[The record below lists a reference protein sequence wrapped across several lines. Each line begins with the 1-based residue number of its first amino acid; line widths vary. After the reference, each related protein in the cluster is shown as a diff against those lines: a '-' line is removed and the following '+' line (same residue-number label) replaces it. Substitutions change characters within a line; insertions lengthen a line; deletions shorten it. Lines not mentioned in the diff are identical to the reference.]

1 MNNIYI
7 TSISLKR
14 KTGDFIIKKEQLS
27 NKDIKE
33 MVMVIREIFKMRGL
47 ERVTKE
53 LKGFIHNFPNG
64 TYIKFSLKVDHD
76 FSVIS
81 SGGGLLGYISDS
93 VYDAYDTF
101 VFTNV
106 DSYLPG
112 KQLKSIDELKSRWT
126 NIQQIVPLLDYQA
139 DPSILSKS
147 KDYSTHIDYA
157 GHNHPHPIKSN
168 FSPKQI
174 STQHTLHQ
182 QIEKDNMK
190 LSSSPKLKS
199 KEGIVGSP
207 TARAF

>member
-1 MNNIYI
+1 MNNTYI

-27 NKDIKE
+27 TKDIKE

-53 LKGFIHNFPNG
+53 LKGFIHNFPIG
-64 TYIKFSLKVDHD
+64 SYIKFTLKVDHD

-101 VFTNV
+101 VFSNV

-112 KQLKSIDELKSRWT
+112 KPLKSIDELRSKWS
-126 NIQQIVPLLDYQA
+126 NIQQIVPLLEYQA

-147 KDYSTHIDYA
+147 RDYSTHIDYSVN
-157 GHNHPHPIKSN
+157 NHVHPIKVN

-174 STQHTLHQ
+174 STQHSLHQ
-182 QIEKDNMK
+182 QIEKDNLK

>member
-1 MNNIYI
+1 MNNIYT

-27 NKDIKE
+27 TKDIKE

-47 ERVTKE
+47 ERVTRE
-53 LKGFIHNFPNG
+53 LKGFIHNFPSG
-64 TYIKFSLKVDHD
+64 SYIKFTLKVDHD

-101 VFTNV
+101 VFSNV

-112 KQLKSIDELKSRWT
+112 KPLKSIDELRFKWT
-126 NIQQIVPLLDYQA
+126 NIQQIVPLLEYQA

-147 KDYSTHIDYA
+147 RDYSTHIDYSCN
-157 GHNHPHPIKSN
+157 NHVHPIKVN

-174 STQHTLHQ
+174 STQHSLHQ
-182 QIEKDNMK
+182 QIEKDNLK